1 MSNICIC
8 SLFRNVF
15 RAISTNHQTNFG
27 KMKREL
33 SARRKKK
40 WQVTYIAPLQP
51 PTLATFLSWGSS
63 AGAGRIRLAVAKVT
77 EGGIICK
84 LNCGKYL
91 PGVGFR
97 QVAVFMN
104 AYCCYVSAG
113 QSLEKYFHCRC
124 VNPMFRE
131 GLEKR
136 LLFLLF
142 RRLLENILFI
152 LYKPCLVLRPL
163 FHGNI

>member
-1 MSNICIC
+1 
-8 SLFRNVF
+8 VF

-27 KMKREL
+27 KIMKREL

-91 PGVGFR
+91 
-97 QVAVFMN
+97 
-104 AYCCYVSAG
+104 
-113 QSLEKYFHCRC
+113 
-124 VNPMFRE
+124 
-131 GLEKR
+131 
-136 LLFLLF
+136 
-142 RRLLENILFI
+142 
-152 LYKPCLVLRPL
+152 
-163 FHGNI
+163 